1 MSDTELQSK
10 FRELIS
16 LCNGASG
23 VVSIIMDEMAKEFRN
38 NPGEALVNAE
48 REYKKRVKNVMYDL
62 GRPES
67 PISPFYS
74 PINFAISPDD
84 ALVNQLKDMKELDP
98 EWYANVVKKVGMTV
112 DSPVNEVAK
121 VVSAAAKEAE
131 NADTI

>member
-23 VVSIIMDEMAKEFRN
+23 VVSVIMDEMSKEFRN
-38 NPGEALVNAE
+38 NPNETLMAAE
-48 REYKKRVKNVMYDL
+48 REYKKRVKQTMDDL

-67 PISPFYS
+67 PISLFYS
-74 PINFAISPDD
+74 PLNYRNSADE

-98 EWYANVVKKVGMTV
+98 EWYANVVKKVGLTM
-112 DSPVNEVAK
+112 DSSVSEVAK
-121 VVSAAAKEAE
+121 AVSAAAKEAE
-131 NADTI
+131 NANSK